1 MNAINVIV
9 PYRWEGMWVF
19 DDARVGLDKEP
30 FVSGADDIID
40 KLVADIPDAAS
51 GFRLIF
57 SATPFPGAR
66 FHFEWLRP
74 ESGGSW
80 YSIPALGMEGWL
92 CPALFKYFDSAPPEI
107 HVQVRPREASS
118 SSVFPLITGH

>member
-9 PYRWEGMWVF
+9 PDRGEGMWVC
-19 DDARVGLDKEP
+19 DDARGGLDKEP

-40 KLVADIPDAAS
+40 KLVADLPDAAS

-57 SATPFPGAR
+57 SATPFPGSQ
-66 FHFEWLRP
+66 FHFEWLRS
-74 ESGGSW
+74 ESGGNW

-92 CPALFKYFDSAPPEI
+92 CPALFKYFDSAPPQI
-107 HVQVRPREASS
+107 HVQVRQREA
-118 SSVFPLITGH
+118 L